1 MKTVETMTNEE
12 LQTYIDRPNFHQV
25 SATSVLVDKH
35 NVGTFYRV
43 SISRI
48 GYYNQGDAWYEV
60 RVDRAIGPAN
70 QTGPGGAAVQY
81 RSVGEMYP
89 FKPERLAEAVE
100 CFKGLVKKYEDPA
113 TLLASLSS

>member
-1 MKTVETMTNEE
+1 MKTVETMTNDE
-12 LQTYIDRPNFHQV
+12 LQTYIDRPSFHQV

-48 GYYNQGDAWYEV
+48 GYYNQDDAWYEV

-70 QTGPGGAAVQY
+70 QSGPGGAAVQY
-81 RSVGEMYP
+81 RSVGEVYP
-89 FKPERLAEAVE
+89 FSPARLAEAVE
-100 CFKGLVKKYEDPA
+100 RFKDLVKKYENPE
-113 TLLASLSS
+113 TLVASLSN